1 MNIAVIGTGRVG
13 TTLGAGWAKRG
24 HAVVFASREPEGEKA
39 RAAVA
44 TAGPTASAALV
55 GDAVGSAEVVV
66 LAVPW
71 SAAQASLAAAG
82 GLHGKVLVDA
92 TNAVGSGLTPG
103 FAPPASAAEQ
113 VAAWA
118 PGARV
123 VKAFNTTGYENM
135 TDPVYGGQATTM
147 FICGDDAPA
156 KATVADLAG
165 ALGFEAAD
173 AGPLAAAFHLENLA
187 LLWIHLA
194 RQPAYG
200 RDIAFRLLRR

>member
-13 TTLGAGWAKRG
+13 ATLGAGWAKRG
-24 HAVVFASREPEGEKA
+24 HTVVFASREPEGEKA
-39 RAAVA
+39 QAAVA
-44 TAGPTASAALV
+44 AAGPGASAASV
-55 GDAVGSAEVVV
+55 VDAVRSAGVVV

-71 SAAQASLAAAG
+71 SALQSSLAAAG
-82 GLHGKVLVDA
+82 DLQGKVLVDA
-92 TNAVGSGLTPG
+92 TNAIGPGLIPG

-123 VKAFNTTGYENM
+123 VKAFNTTGFDNM
-135 TDPVYGGQATTM
+135 ADPVYEGQATTM
-147 FICGDDAPA
+147 FICGDDPAA
-156 KATVADLAG
+156 KATVAGLAE